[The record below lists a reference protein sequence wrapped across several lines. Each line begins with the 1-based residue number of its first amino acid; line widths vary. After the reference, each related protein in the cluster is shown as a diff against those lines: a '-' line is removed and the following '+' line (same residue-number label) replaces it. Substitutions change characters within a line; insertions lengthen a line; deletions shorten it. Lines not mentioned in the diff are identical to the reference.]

1 MKKNN
6 YIFLGL
12 LTAFILSCSTDL
24 DDVEARL
31 KKLEENASKEEPKD
45 LPAQPK
51 VASIKKFGFLASDN
65 PVELM
70 QDVVGD
76 VQDDGFIEC
85 WADHMMNSKDLSPI
99 IEWEGQQLFINDE
112 QYVPNKKYDFSKP
125 VTMVVQSDTVT
136 KRYVVNMHAFT
147 GLPILTIET
156 EGHQDIL
163 SKVDYLRA
171 HFTLREDVQTRSAG
185 SYMEMDGQIKGRGNW
200 TWGERK
206 KPYRI
211 KFDEKQSLLDEP
223 KNKSWV
229 LLANLAD
236 KSLIRNQIAFELS
249 KMSNLEY
256 TPSSHFVEVL
266 LNNHFRGN
274 YQLCDKLKIGK
285 HRINVGDDG
294 FFLEVDHRL
303 YREPDARLFSVPHI
317 EYDVDVKEPDVEYND
332 SNYNYIKN
340 VFEVADAALFADN
353 YTDETNGWRK
363 YIDETSL
370 IDWYLINEIAKNND
384 AQFIGSCFF
393 NVRRDGKIKFGPVWD
408 FDIAFGNWDRYGMD
422 TPEGFVVSRTMWMS
436 RFYTDPLFVKN
447 LKERFAYFYSKRYDI
462 AQLIN
467 TYSHY
472 LERSA
477 YENDSQW
484 DILYVYDEHNFL
496 LGNYQN
502 ECQWLKE
509 WIFSRFEWLKNEY
522 DKL

>member
-1 MKKNN
+1 MRKNH
-6 YIFLGL
+6 YFVIGVLAAL
-12 LTAFILSCSTDL
+12 IVSCSTNL

-31 KKLEENASKEEPKD
+31 DQLEKDAKKEEPKEEP
-45 LPAQPK
+45 PAPE
-51 VASIKKFGFLASDN
+51 VSIKKISFLAKDN
-65 PVELM
+65 PVELV
-70 QDVVGD
+70 QDVEGTILGD
-76 VQDDGFIEC
+76 SIIEC
-85 WADHMMNSKDLSPI
+85 WAGHIMHSKDLSPV
-99 IEWEGQQLFINDE
+99 IEYEGQQLYINDE
-112 QYVPNKKYDFSKP
+112 HYVENKKYDFSKP
-125 VTMVVQSDTVT
+125 VTMVVQTDTVT
-136 KRYVVNMHAFT
+136 KKYVVNMHAFT

-156 EGHQDIL
+156 EDHQDIT
-163 SKVDYLRA
+163 SKYDYVKA
-171 HFTLREDVQTRSAG
+171 HFTLREDVVTRSAG
-185 SYMEMDGQIKGRGNW
+185 SYIEMDGQIKGRGNW

-256 TPSSHFVEVL
+256 TPSSHFVEVI
-266 LNNHFRGN
+266 LNNKYWGN

-303 YREPDARLFSVPHI
+303 WREEDARLFSVPHI

-340 VFEVADAALFADN
+340 VFGVADAALFSDN
-353 YTDETNGWRK
+353 YTDETDGWRK

-370 IDWYLINEIAKNND
+370 VDWYLINEIAKNND

-393 NVRRDGKIKFGPVWD
+393 NVKRGGKIKFGPVWD

-422 TPEGFVVSRTMWMS
+422 TPEEFVVRRTMWMT
-436 RFYTDPLFVKN
+436 RFLPL
-447 LKERFAYFYSKRYDI
+447 
-462 AQLIN
+462 
-467 TYSHY
+467 
-472 LERSA
+472 
-477 YENDSQW
+477 
-484 DILYVYDEHNFL
+484 
-496 LGNYQN
+496 
-502 ECQWLKE
+502 
-509 WIFSRFEWLKNEY
+509 
-522 DKL
+522 